1 MFTVELYA
9 GIRRAVMV
17 TGLADGMRL
26 HSTLGYV
33 SPMTFEA
40 RHEVE
45 RKESSEEEKRN
56 AAKSPGLGRR
66 QTEASSYI

>member
-9 GIRRAVMV
+9 GIRRAVLV
-17 TGLADGMRL
+17 NGLSRRGQL
-26 HSTLGYV
+26 HSTLGYL

-45 RKESSEEEKRN
+45 RKESRF
-56 AAKSPGLGRR
+56 R
-66 QTEASSYI
+66 TH